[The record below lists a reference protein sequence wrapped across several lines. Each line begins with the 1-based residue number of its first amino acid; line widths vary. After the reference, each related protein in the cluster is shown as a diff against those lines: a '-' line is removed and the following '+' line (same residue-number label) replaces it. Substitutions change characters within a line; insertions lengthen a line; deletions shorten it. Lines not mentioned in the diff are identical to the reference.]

1 MGSALNLYI
10 TFSNTSIFTMLIL
23 PIQEHWKCFHLLL
36 SHSLL
41 LAAAFGIQLPTHL
54 SALRLHR
61 TCSNGQQFTP
71 SALGDLGKD
80 TGVEILMLRQKAR

>member
-1 MGSALNLYI
+1 MGSVLNLYI
-10 TFSNTSIFTMLIL
+10 TFSNTSIFTMSIL
-23 PIQEHWKCFHLLL
+23 PIQEHRQCFHLLL

-41 LAAAFGIQLPTHL
+41 LAAAFGKQLSTHL

-61 TCSNGQQFTP
+61 TCANGHQFTP

-80 TGVEILMLRQKAR
+80 TDVEM